1 MTVHAAARKAS
12 ERLASLKPSAT
23 VEMTD
28 RVRQARAAGR
38 KVIGLSSGDPNIAT
52 DPRIV
57 AAAERALA
65 RGDTHYATPAGQPE
79 LREAIAR
86 REAVRCGAAYDPA
99 DILVTPGGKFA
110 LLAALMGAIE
120 PGDEVIVPQ
129 PGWVSYGPCVR
140 LAGGVPVAL
149 AMLDRVDPAALAAA
163 VTVRT
168 RAVILNSPANPT
180 GRILRADEIAAV
192 VDLAQRR
199 GLWLIFDQVYAD
211 LAYGEPV
218 AFPQASEGGR
228 QCTLVV
234 DSLSKTFGMT
244 GWRLGYL
251 AAPSVLARPILKFLQ
266 HSIYCVAPFIQAA
279 GVAALALF
287 DELAPAHR
295 ATFRRRLERAA
306 ARLSAVEGIA
316 CPMSDATFYLFPAI
330 DGDDVATAKHW
341 LDAFDVAVLP
351 GSAFGEAGAGHLRLS
366 LTASDEELDDA
377 FDRIARAGII
387 K

>member
-1 MTVHAAARKAS
+1 MTVHAAVRKPS
-12 ERLASLKPSAT
+12 ERLAALKPSAT

-38 KVIGLSSGDPNIAT
+38 KVIGLSSGDPNLAT
-52 DPRIV
+52 DPRII

-79 LREAIAR
+79 LRAAIAR
-86 REAVRCGAAYDPA
+86 REAARCGAAYDPA

-110 LLAALMGAIE
+110 LLAALMGALE

-140 LAGGVPVAL
+140 LAGGVPVPL
-149 AMLDRVDPAALAAA
+149 PMLDRVDPAALGAA
-163 VTVRT
+163 VTART

-180 GRILRADEIAAV
+180 GRILRADEIGAA
-192 VDLAQRR
+192 VDLAQRH

-218 AFPQASEGGR
+218 VYPQTTDGGR

-251 AAPSVLARPILKFLQ
+251 AAPSILARPILKFLQ

-279 GVAALALF
+279 GVEALALF
-287 DELAPAHR
+287 DEVVPGYR
-295 ATFRRRLERAA
+295 ALFRGRLQCAV
-306 ARLSAVEGIA
+306 ARLSAVDGIS
-316 CPMSDATFYLFPAI
+316 CSLSDATFYLFPAI
-330 DGDDVATAKHW
+330 DGDDMATAKHW
-341 LDAFDVAVLP
+341 LDALDVAVLP
-351 GSAFGEAGAGHLRLS
+351 GSAFGDAGAGHLRLS
-366 LTASDEELDDA
+366 LTASDPELDDA
-377 FDRIARAGII
+377 FDRIARAGIVQ
-387 K
+387 

>member
-1 MTVHAAARKAS
+1 MTAHAAVRKSS

-38 KVIGLSSGDPNIAT
+38 KVIGLSSGDPNLAT

-57 AAAERALA
+57 AAAERALH

-79 LREAIAR
+79 LRAAIAR
-86 REAVRCGAAYDPA
+86 REAARCGATYDPA

-129 PGWVSYGPCVR
+129 PSWVSYSPCVR

-149 AMLDRVDPAALAAA
+149 AMLDRIDPAALEAA
-163 VTVRT
+163 VTART
-168 RAVILNSPANPT
+168 RAIILNSPANPT
-180 GRILRADEIAAV
+180 GRILRAGEIGAV
-192 VDLAQRR
+192 VDLALRR

-211 LAYGEPV
+211 LAHGEPV
-218 AFPQASEGGR
+218 AFPQALEGGR

-251 AAPSVLARPILKFLQ
+251 AAPPILARPILKFLQ

-279 GVAALALF
+279 GVEALSLF
-287 DELAPAHR
+287 DELAPAYR
-295 ATFRRRLERAA
+295 AMFRGRLERAV
-306 ARLSAVEGIA
+306 ARLSAIDGMR

-341 LDAFDVAVLP
+341 LDALDVAVLP
-351 GSAFGEAGAGHLRLS
+351 GSAFGDAGAAHLRLS
-366 LTASDEELDDA
+366 LTASDQELDDA
-377 FDRIARAGII
+377 FDRIARAGIVR
-387 K
+387 